1 MIQKFRHY
9 LSKKTLEQ
17 LNKLF
22 KLVIIVSFVILL
34 FICAR
39 IAFSVVIEVNIFE
52 GIFLVC
58 LFAFDF
64 LFFYIIMIEL
74 ILIKKEE
81 NSKKSRK
88 IFAESNILDI
98 SCPPFKDAT
107 EYKTIIYKL
116 ESQKEISF
124 QAELIDEKIFIHVKT
139 KDGNIYKNILSF
151 DDVSF
156 FDDVNL

>member
-52 GIFLVC
+52 GIFLVSLLAC
-58 LFAFDF
+58 DYLFS
-64 LFFYIIMIEL
+64 YIIMIEL
-74 ILIKKEE
+74 MKENNRKFKLI
-81 NSKKSRK
+81 
-88 IFAESNILDI
+88 
-98 SCPPFKDAT
+98 
-107 EYKTIIYKL
+107 
-116 ESQKEISF
+116 
-124 QAELIDEKIFIHVKT
+124 
-139 KDGNIYKNILSF
+139 
-151 DDVSF
+151 
-156 FDDVNL
+156 